1 MPITYPPP
9 APTLSGDYTTISRF
23 LNDPTLIAR
32 RLRTIAEQ
40 RFIADVLLTGRFT
53 TTAGAVQYEQG
64 EGLYSDRAPEAVAPG
79 AEYPLTSVG
88 TGTAQTAK
96 TVKWGQDVEITDEA
110 ISRQKI
116 DPVNR
121 AMVKMVNQMVKTI
134 DSVALSAIAS
144 TVTQNTDASA
154 PWSGVSGTP
163 AILRDVLRAVANIR
177 ALNQGFE
184 PDTVVIDDLTFANIM
199 SDDKIA
205 SLLARESQDS
215 PIYTG
220 NLPEIAGLR
229 FLPTPN
235 LPVANTALV
244 LDSTQLG
251 GMADENL
258 QGPGYVSAGG
268 VGVQAKTIRKD
279 DDDKWR
285 LRCRRVTV
293 PIVLEPGAAWKINK
307 VVTA

>member
-9 APTLSGDYTTISRF
+9 APTLSGDFTTISRF

-32 RLRTIAEQ
+32 RLRTLAEQ
-40 RFIADVLLTGRFT
+40 RFIADVLLTGRYT
-53 TTAGAVQYEQG
+53 TDSGSVQYEQG
-64 EGLYSDRAPEAVAPG
+64 ETIYSERPPEAVAPG
-79 AEYPLTSVG
+79 AEYPLTSIG
-88 TGTAQTAK
+88 TGTAQLAK

-121 AMVKMVNQMVKTI
+121 ALIKMVNQMVKTI
-134 DSVALSAIAS
+134 DSVALGAIAS
-144 TVTQNTDASA
+144 QVTQATDAIA
-154 PWSGVSGTP
+154 PWSGTGADP

-177 ALNQGFE
+177 ALNEGFE
-184 PDTVVIDDLTFANIM
+184 ADTVVIDDLTFANIM
-199 SDDKIA
+199 SDDKI
-205 SLLARESQDS
+205 STLLARESQDS

-220 NLPEIAGLR
+220 SLPEIANLR

-235 LPVANTALV
+235 LPVGNTALV

-258 QGPGYVSAGG
+258 QGPGYVNTDG

-293 PIVLEPGAAWKINK
+293 PIVVEPRAAWKINK
-307 VVTA
+307 VVS

>member
-9 APTLSGDYTTISRF
+9 APTLSGDFTTISRF

-32 RLRTIAEQ
+32 RLRTLAEQ
-40 RFIADVLLTGRFT
+40 RFIADVLLTGRYT
-53 TTAGAVQYEQG
+53 TDSGSVQYEQG
-64 EGLYSDRAPEAVAPG
+64 ETIYSERPPEAVAPG
-79 AEYPLTSVG
+79 AEYPLTSIG
-88 TGTAQTAK
+88 TGTAQLAK

-121 AMVKMVNQMVKTI
+121 ALIKMVNQMVKTI
-134 DSVALSAIAS
+134 DSVALGAIAS
-144 TVTQNTDASA
+144 QVTQATDAIA
-154 PWSGVSGTP
+154 PWSGTGAAP

-177 ALNQGFE
+177 ALNEGFE
-184 PDTVVIDDLTFANIM
+184 ADTVVIDDLTFANIM
-199 SDDKIA
+199 SDDKI
-205 SLLARESQDS
+205 STLLARESQDS

-220 NLPEIAGLR
+220 SLPEIANLR

-235 LPVANTALV
+235 MPVGNTALV

-258 QGPGYVSAGG
+258 QGPGYVNTDG

-293 PIVLEPGAAWKINK
+293 PIVVEPRAAWKINK
-307 VVTA
+307 VVS